1 MIVMMGILKLIFQIN
16 FLFRI
21 FADVGSDY
29 VLEVKNKKTAEEEV
43 KDKKTAEGPS
53 KNNIPPTK
61 FRYFDD
67 EEDQEKDDNTTDPV
81 IDPEIMKIIQSKEK
95 TPVHIEEQD
104 EGGDIMKPLPRSNH
118 LSSMMDYEGAYD
130 DESDD
135 EVDEDEHMDYG
146 TNKNKKR

>member
-1 MIVMMGILKLIFQIN
+1 MIAMMGILKLIFQIN

-29 VLEVKNKKTAEEEV
+29 VLEVKDKKTAEE
-43 KDKKTAEGPS
+43 PS

-81 IDPEIMKIIQSKEK
+81 IDPEIMKITKSKEK
-95 TPVHIEEQD
+95 IPVHIEEQD
-104 EGGDIMKPLPRSNH
+104 EGSDIMKPLPRSNH
-118 LSSMMDYEGAYD
+118 LSSMMDYEGVYD
-130 DESDD
+130 DESND
-135 EVDEDEHMDYG
+135 EDDEDEHMDYG
-146 TNKNKKR
+146 TNKNKKRWNLSTNFC